1 VLQISRNSVLGM
13 TPAVPTR
20 IQTCSAPFSLHIQP
34 LILKSTDLLSAINSL
49 ILAHASS
56 LSTALIPAD
65 LFAIF
70 DITDNFDSSFD
81 MFCVISYVCS
91 LSRQHHMF
99 GFDWT
104 PKQLSTHGHT
114 WWFQFFQAFWDL
126 FMAESLLG
134 AFYSVQLL
142 SQWACL
148 DNCCISNAMLYLIC
162 HKQLV
167 CSSL

>member
-1 VLQISRNSVLGM
+1 MLQISHNSVLGM

-56 LSTALIPAD
+56 LSTSLIPAD

-81 MFCVISYVCS
+81 MFAWLVTSVRCHVSTICLVLTERQSSCPHTAIPDESSFSRRSETCLWQKVC
-91 LSRQHHMF
+91 
-99 GFDWT
+99 WE
-104 PKQLSTHGHT
+104 
-114 WWFQFFQAFWDL
+114 L
-126 FMAESLLG
+126 FTVSNCWVSELG
-134 AFYSVQLL
+134 
-142 SQWACL
+142 
-148 DNCCISNAMLYLIC
+148 
-162 HKQLV
+162 
-167 CSSL
+167 